1 MESKVLSN
9 KICEILSNKMAKEII
24 SIHVTDM
31 TIVTDYFVIAS
42 GQSPSQVKAL
52 YGYVDE
58 ELSKMGIE
66 PKRFDGVSDGKWI
79 AIDYGDVIVHIF
91 LEETREFYHL
101 DKLWDNGS
109 NVEKFAE

>member
-1 MESKVLSN
+1 MESKELAN
-9 KICEILSNKMAKEII
+9 KICKVLSDKKAKDII
-24 SIHVTDM
+24 SIHVSDM

-42 GQSPSQVKAL
+42 GQSPSQVKGL

-58 ELSKMGIE
+58 ELSKIGIE
-66 PKRFDGVSDGKWI
+66 PKRFDGVTDAKWI

-101 DKLWDNGS
+101 DNLWDNGT
-109 NVEKFAE
+109 NVEKFIE